1 VDANDQN
8 LMIIQEFEQKLNRKL
23 TAQELNFVK
32 WMVKKNQYKME
43 GLKDASS
50 NVTNLEQWYRKK
62 YHIPFS

>member
-1 VDANDQN
+1 MDANDQN